1 MRALSS
7 MAPRSGRAM
16 HCCRRPLHL
25 LPAAAQR
32 TLQDGQLRD
41 GGGDRDAG
49 QRAPCEP
56 ESELRRF
63 TADSG
68 AHADVVR
75 LSSIIGVVNRSAPPR
90 LTPGR
95 SGSSRKSE
103 KSAPRRRPW
112 TVADGPRSGCMKI
125 VRIRNPRAPG
135 RCSVLFRRFARVRFL
150 VPTRYSRSSVCNLR
164 LQPHRA
170 TYVHMDHLRLYGGT
184 VTARSHAPQRPAAV
198 RVRSPRRAV
207 RGRCHAPRSRGD
219 VLPAMLLDGMV
230 HARGQ
235 HACGEERAV

>member
-1 MRALSS
+1 
-7 MAPRSGRAM
+7 
-16 HCCRRPLHL
+16 
-25 LPAAAQR
+25 
-32 TLQDGQLRD
+32 
-41 GGGDRDAG
+41 
-49 QRAPCEP
+49 
-56 ESELRRF
+56 
-63 TADSG
+63 
-68 AHADVVR
+68 
-75 LSSIIGVVNRSAPPR
+75 
-90 LTPGR
+90 
-95 SGSSRKSE
+95 
-103 KSAPRRRPW
+103 
-112 TVADGPRSGCMKI
+112 MKI
-125 VRIRNPRAPG
+125 VRIRNPRRAQAVVP
-135 RCSVLFRRFARVRFL
+135 RFARVRFL

-170 TYVHMDHLRLYGGT
+170 TYVHMDHLRLWAA